1 MKLKNWFLNN
11 FLFRFFLY
19 KIAIDEH
26 RDCSIQPLVNEYA
39 EELVKKV
46 SFFIYSQY
54 SSYRGFHFM
63 KIIGFKKKLC
73 DVLFFLLCI
82 FSAGS
87 HQSVAFSKPFSQKID
102 PAIQPYQSVSGE
114 VAGSLKYIGSDTMNN
129 LVALWA
135 EGFKKFYPGVR
146 EGIEGKGSASAPPAL
161 TEGTSTFGPMS
172 RPWKV
177 HEIDSFK
184 DSFGYAPTV
193 IPTAIDMLAVYVH
206 KDNPI
211 ASLSLQQ
218 LDAIFSKNRNGGM
231 KKPIVTWGQLGLTGV
246 WQDRPIRLYGRNSA
260 SGTYGF
266 FKEHALFRGDFK
278 SNVIEQPG
286 SSSVVQSIANDRYGI
301 GYSGIGYKT
310 ADVRSLP
317 LSSTPDS
324 KSITT
329 DAKNAYSGEYPLVHF
344 LYLSVNHKPGST
356 LEPLRKEFLKYVL
369 SATGQADVLKAGY
382 LPISQKI
389 SQRSL
394 ETITAHE
401 VK

>member
-1 MKLKNWFLNN
+1 MQKNF
-11 FLFRFFLY
+11 
-19 KIAIDEH
+19 
-26 RDCSIQPLVNEYA
+26 
-39 EELVKKV
+39 
-46 SFFIYSQY
+46 FFIDPQY
-54 SSYRGFHFM
+54 SSSRDFHFM
-63 KIIGFKKKLC
+63 KIISSKKNIC
-73 DVLFFLLCI
+73 TVLFSLWSI
-82 FSAGS
+82 FSPGI
-87 HQSVAFSKPFSQKID
+87 HQSAVFSKPFSQKID
-102 PAIQPYQSVSGE
+102 PSIQPYQPVSGE

-129 LVALWA
+129 LVALWT

-172 RPWKV
+172 RPWKA

-193 IPTAIDMLAVYVH
+193 VPTAIDMVAVYVH
-206 KDNPI
+206 KDNPT

-218 LDAIFSKNRNGGM
+218 LDAIFSKNRNGGI

-246 WQDRPIRLYGRNSA
+246 WQEKPIRLYGRNSA

-301 GYSGIGYKT
+301 GYSGIGYET

-317 LSSTPDS
+317 LRSTPDS

-344 LYLSVNHKPGST
+344 LYLSVNHKPGSA

-369 SATGQADVLKAGY
+369 SASGQADVLKAGY
-382 LPISQKI
+382 LPVSHKI
-389 SQRSL
+389 SKRSL
-394 ETITAHE
+394 ATIMAYE
-401 VK
+401 AK

>member
-1 MKLKNWFLNN
+1 MELIGSKKYLCTVLLFLCS
-11 FLFRFFLY
+11 FFL
-19 KIAIDEH
+19 IGNH
-26 RDCSIQPLVNEYA
+26 R
-39 EELVKKV
+39 
-46 SFFIYSQY
+46 
-54 SSYRGFHFM
+54 
-63 KIIGFKKKLC
+63 
-73 DVLFFLLCI
+73 
-82 FSAGS
+82 
-87 HQSVAFSKPFSQKID
+87 SVVFSQPFPKNID

-135 EGFKKFYPGVR
+135 EGFKKFYPAVR

-172 RPWKV
+172 RPWKA

-206 KDNPI
+206 KDNPT
-211 ASLSLQQ
+211 AVLSLQQ

-231 KKPIVTWGQLGLTGV
+231 KKAIVTWGQLGLTGV
-246 WQDRPIRLYGRNSA
+246 WQDKPIRLYGRNSA

-317 LSSTPDS
+317 LSTTPDS

-329 DAKNAYSGEYPLVHF
+329 DAENAYSGEYPLVHF

-382 LPISQKI
+382 LPVSYKT

-394 ETITAHE
+394 GTITAFE

>member
-1 MKLKNWFLNN
+1 
-11 FLFRFFLY
+11 
-19 KIAIDEH
+19 
-26 RDCSIQPLVNEYA
+26 
-39 EELVKKV
+39 
-46 SFFIYSQY
+46 
-54 SSYRGFHFM
+54 
-63 KIIGFKKKLC
+63 
-73 DVLFFLLCI
+73 
-82 FSAGS
+82 
-87 HQSVAFSKPFSQKID
+87 
-102 PAIQPYQSVSGE
+102 
-114 VAGSLKYIGSDTMNN
+114 MNN

-135 EGFKKFYPGVR
+135 EGFKKFYPAVR

-172 RPWKV
+172 RPWKA

-184 DSFGYAPTV
+184 DCLSAMHLRLSQQQSTCLLFTFIKTIRAAG
-193 IPTAIDMLAVYVH
+193 
-206 KDNPI
+206 
-211 ASLSLQQ
+211 LSLQQ

-231 KKPIVTWGQLGLTGV
+231 KKAIVTWGQLGLTGV
-246 WQDRPIRLYGRNSA
+246 WQDKPIRLYGRNSA

-286 SSSVVQSIANDRYGI
+286 SSSVVQSIANDHYGI

-324 KSITT
+324 RSITT
-329 DAKNAYSGEYPLVHF
+329 DAENAYSGEYPLVHF
-344 LYLSVNHKPGST
+344 LYLSVNHKPGSE

-382 LPISQKI
+382 LPVSYKT

-394 ETITAHE
+394 KSITTHE